1 MNPSPNII
9 TTPVWTESDTKNNP
23 MSQIIYEEMAK
34 NNLGQTSA
42 ENSPNAAE
50 QIYNDLIKNAPSYEE
65 KVSALEQLANLKQ
78 TQQAQKWYENL
89 SNTAHQREVQ
99 DLKKAGLNPW
109 LSVGNSGASAQAQ
122 SNTATDYTSKAN
134 TNKNNRNQQMISSIV
149 SGAISAIA
157 MVAWLAA

>member
-109 LSVGNSGASAQAQ
+109 LSVGSGASAQAQ